1 MADLA
6 KFAEMLVNQTQQEV
20 IDLLKIL
27 KEEYGI
33 EAAKTQRFPPKQALQ
48 TKFKNPSF
56 RRKTYSPTDEKLKVK
71 DESK

>member
-1 MADLA
+1 MVDLA
-6 KFAEMLVNQTQQEV
+6 KFAEELVNQTQQEI
-20 IDLLKIL
+20 IDMWKIL

-56 RRKTYSPTDEKLKVK
+56 RRKTYSPKGRKNLK
-71 DESK
+71 